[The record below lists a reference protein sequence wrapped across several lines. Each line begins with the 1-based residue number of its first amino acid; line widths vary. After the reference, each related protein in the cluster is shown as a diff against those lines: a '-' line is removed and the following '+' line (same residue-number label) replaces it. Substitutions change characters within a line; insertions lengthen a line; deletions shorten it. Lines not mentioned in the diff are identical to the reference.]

1 MRQDQDKSSIRERT
15 EHAAAALM
23 AGELTAAREGIAEA
37 MAMDMDAPE
46 PHNLLGI
53 WYEMRG
59 DYAAARRHYR
69 AAYALDPTYTP
80 CCRNL
85 ERIATYGFSPLS
97 GAVDFG
103 IEAEEHA
110 AHGAKLGNLAEKIA
124 G

>member
-1 MRQDQDKSSIRERT
+1 MDRDKSVSREQFDS
-15 EHAAAALM
+15 AVAALK
-23 AGELTAAREGIAEA
+23 ARDFVAAREGIAEA

-53 WYEMRG
+53 LYEFNE

-80 CCRNL
+80 SCRNL
-85 ERIATYGFSPLS
+85 ERIAAYGFSPLS
-97 GAVDFG
+97 GDVDFG
-103 IEAEEHA
+103 IEAGEHA
-110 AHGAKLGNLAEKIA
+110 AHGAKLENLAEKIA